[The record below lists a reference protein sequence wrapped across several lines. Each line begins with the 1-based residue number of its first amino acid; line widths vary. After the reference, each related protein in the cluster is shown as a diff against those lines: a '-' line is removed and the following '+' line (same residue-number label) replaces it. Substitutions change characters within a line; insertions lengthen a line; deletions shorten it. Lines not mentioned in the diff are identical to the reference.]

1 METLRAPLS
10 LPSTRLGCHILYI
23 VLFAFVGLTFS
34 PWELGSL
41 SLYYKLYDTVYN
53 SSLFV
58 NPFSLFWFNKRGS
71 VATVDQVNLRE
82 RNNITSLTY
91 LNSTLVT
98 GWSTAGVADSN
109 LTKVFLL

>member
-1 METLRAPLS
+1 MGTWFP
-10 LPSTRLGCHILYI
+10 
-23 VLFAFVGLTFS
+23 
-34 PWELGSL
+34 
-41 SLYYKLYDTVYN
+41 
-53 SSLFV
+53 LFV
-58 NPFSLFWFNKRGS
+58 LYTERYRLIFLFCCKSFLIVWINKRGS
-71 VATVDQVNLRE
+71 MWQLWTKVNLRE

>member
-1 METLRAPLS
+1 MGTWFPL
-10 LPSTRLGCHILYI
+10 
-23 VLFAFVGLTFS
+23 
-34 PWELGSL
+34 
-41 SLYYKLYDTVYN
+41 LYYITVRYRVHF
-53 SSLFV
+53 LFV
-58 NPFSLFWFNKRGS
+58 CKSIFFVWFNNKRGS
-71 VATVDQVNLRE
+71 VAAVDQVDLRE

>member
-1 METLRAPLS
+1 MPR
-10 LPSTRLGCHILYI
+10 IVYI
-23 VLFAFVGLTFS
+23 VFAFVGLTFS

-58 NPFSLFWFNKRGS
+58 NPFSLFGLIKEEAWQLWTK
-71 VATVDQVNLRE
+71 VNLRE

>member
-58 NPFSLFWFNKRGS
+58 NPFSLFGLIKEEAWQLWTKLTS
-71 VATVDQVNLRE
+71 E
-82 RNNITSLTY
+82 RDTTSSLSLTSIPPWR
-91 LNSTLVT
+91 LDGPQL
-98 GWSTAGVADSN
+98 A
-109 LTKVFLL
+109 

>member
-1 METLRAPLS
+1 M
-10 LPSTRLGCHILYI
+10 
-23 VLFAFVGLTFS
+23 FS
-34 PWELGSL
+34 PWELSSPFSL
-41 SLYYKLYDTVYN
+41 YKLYDTVYN

-58 NPFSLFWFNKRGS
+58 NPFSLFGLIIKEEAWQLG
-71 VATVDQVNLRE
+71 TVVNLRE